1 MAGAAD
7 DDAFLSRHGVNKV
20 LASLSSV
27 AAVVA
32 VAYLALIALLFL
44 FQRGLLYHPSAS
56 VPTPADSGVGEMR
69 VVGLRTEDGLTL
81 QAWYAPS
88 RADEGPVVIYFCG
101 NAGHI
106 GYRAFKVR
114 RLLDAG
120 FGALLVGYRG
130 YGGNPG
136 RPSETG
142 LYADGRAALRFM
154 AAEGVAPG
162 RIVLYGESLGSG
174 VAVRMAREQ
183 AGVGPVV
190 GVVLETPY
198 TSIADVAAWHYPLV
212 PARWLVR
219 DRFDALAAI
228 GAISAP
234 LLIFHANDDSIIPIA
249 LARRL
254 FDAAAQPKEARWFDA
269 GGHGGLFEAGAGDLV
284 IDFIR
289 RAIDIGKSGG
299 IPPLSR

>member
-1 MAGAAD
+1 M
-7 DDAFLSRHGVNKV
+7 NKV

-44 FQRGLLYHPSAS
+44 FQRSLLYHPSAT
-56 VPTPADSGVGEMR
+56 VPAPGDSGVGDMR
-69 VVGLRTEDGLTL
+69 VVGLRTDDGLTL

-88 RADEGPVVIYFCG
+88 RGDEGPVVVYFCG

-136 RPSETG
+136 RPTEAG
-142 LYADGRAALRFM
+142 LYADGRAALRFL
-154 AAEGVAPG
+154 AGKGVDAG
-162 RIVLYGESLGSG
+162 HTVLYGESLGSG
-174 VAVRMAREQ
+174 IAVRMAQEQ
-183 AGVGPVV
+183 AGSAAVAA
-190 GVVLETPY
+190 VVLETPY
-198 TSIADVAAWHYPLV
+198 TSISDVAAWHYPLM
-212 PARWLVR
+212 PARWLIR

-234 LLIFHANDDSIIPIA
+234 LLVFHADDDSIIPIA

-254 FDAAAQPKEARWFDA
+254 FDAAAQPKEARWFSA

-289 RAIDIGKSGG
+289 RATSGQIGG
-299 IPPLSR
+299 IPPLAR

>member
-1 MAGAAD
+1 M
-7 DDAFLSRHGVNKV
+7 NKV

-27 AAVVA
+27 VAVVI
-32 VAYLALIALLFL
+32 VAYLALVALLFL

-69 VVGLRTEDGLTL
+69 VVGLRTEDGLIL
-81 QAWYAPS
+81 QSWYAPA
-88 RADEGPVVIYFCG
+88 RAAGGPVVVYFCG

-120 FGALLVGYRG
+120 FGTLLVGYRG

-136 RPSETG
+136 RPTEAG
-142 LYADGRAALRFM
+142 LYADGRAALRFL
-154 AAEGVAPG
+154 AGEGVPAD

-174 VAVRMAREQ
+174 VAVRMAWEQ
-183 AGVGPVV
+183 AGIGPVAA
-190 GVVLETPY
+190 VVLETPY
-198 TSIADVAAWHYPLV
+198 TSIADVAAWHYPMV
-212 PARWLVR
+212 PARLLIR

-234 LLIFHANDDSIIPIA
+234 LLVFHAHDDGIIPIA

-269 GGHGGLFEAGAGDLV
+269 GGHGGLFEAGAGNLV

-289 RAIDIGKSGG
+289 RATNHGESGG
-299 IPPLSR
+299 IPPLLR

>member
-1 MAGAAD
+1 M
-7 DDAFLSRHGVNKV
+7 NKV
-20 LASLSSV
+20 LASLSSI

-44 FQRGLLYHPSAS
+44 FQRSLLYHPSAML
-56 VPTPADSGVGEMR
+56 PTPADSGVGEMR
-69 VVGLRTEDGLTL
+69 VVKLHTEDGLTL
-81 QAWYAPS
+81 QAWYAPPRS
-88 RADEGPVVIYFCG
+88 AGGPVVVYFCG

-106 GYRAFKVR
+106 GYRAFKIR
-114 RLLDAG
+114 RLLDGG

-130 YGGNPG
+130 FGGNPG
-136 RPSETG
+136 SPTEDG
-142 LYADGRAALRFM
+142 LYADGRAALRFL
-154 AAEGVAPG
+154 AGEGVDAG
-162 RIVLYGESLGSG
+162 HTVLYGESLGSG

-183 AGVGPVV
+183 AGVGPVAA
-190 GVVLETPY
+190 VVLETPY

-212 PARWLVR
+212 PARWLIR
-219 DRFDALAAI
+219 DRFNAVSAI

-234 LLIFHANDDSIIPIA
+234 LLVFHAHDDSIIPIA

-254 FDAAAQPKEARWFDA
+254 FEAALQPKEARWFDA

-289 RAIDIGKSGG
+289 RATSIEKTGG
-299 IPPLSR
+299 IPPLPR

>member
-1 MAGAAD
+1 MK
-7 DDAFLSRHGVNKV
+7 KV
-20 LASLSSV
+20 LASLSSI

-32 VAYLALIALLFL
+32 IAYLALAALLFL
-44 FQRGLLYHPSAS
+44 FQRSLLYHPSAT
-56 VPTPADSGVGEMR
+56 VPTPAESGVGEMR

-81 QAWYAPS
+81 QAWYAPP
-88 RADEGPVVIYFCG
+88 RTAGGPVVVYFCG

-136 RPSETG
+136 RPTEAG
-142 LYADGRAALRFM
+142 LYADGRAALRFLDG
-154 AAEGVAPG
+154 EGVTPG

-174 VAVRMAREQ
+174 VAVRMAQEQ
-183 AGVGPVV
+183 AGGGPVA

-198 TSIADVAAWHYPLV
+198 TSIADVAAWHYPLLL
-212 PARWLVR
+212 ARWLVR

-234 LLIFHANDDSIIPIA
+234 LLVFHAHDDSIIPIA

-254 FDAAAQPKEARWFDA
+254 FDAAAQPKEARWFDS

-284 IDFIR
+284 TDFIR
-289 RAIDIGKSGG
+289 RATTVEETRG
-299 IPPLSR
+299 IPPLPR